1 MRRRKGELEP
11 TAQPAED
18 AATVYG
24 PTCAETGRTAEGR
37 QRIPPRRPEGWRPR
51 EFEDVE
57 TPDDGPVPDL
67 VDIIGKG

>member
-1 MRRRKGELEP
+1 MRRQKSEPEP
-11 TAQPAED
+11 TAQSAED
-18 AATVYG
+18 AVTVYG
-24 PTCAETGRTAEGR
+24 PPCAETGRTAEGR